1 MRFLLTFARRY
12 PLRSSI
18 MVLALLLA
26 GFMEGIGL
34 SMLLPLISI
43 AMGTKSGEQPLSA
56 TETGAADSTL
66 ERLVANAFSALDIS
80 PTMGLLL
87 IVIIAAVILK
97 SGMML
102 LAKKQLGYT
111 AAHVV
116 TDLRLELLRALM
128 VSRWQYFLKQP
139 LGSLA
144 NAMATESARASK
156 AYRSGVVMTTEFLQA
171 AVYFLMAFLV
181 SWKAT
186 VLSLTAG
193 FIILYLVKR
202 FVKKARHAGIRQT
215 ELLKS
220 LLALLTD
227 TLQSIKPL
235 KAMARENV
243 FDLLLEKKTKR
254 LNKALQKQVLNKEL
268 LKAVHEILMSVF
280 LAAGVYI
287 LLVQWQMSL
296 ASALVLVFLV
306 SRLLKRLSRVQ
317 ERYQEMIIFESAYWS
332 LNDTIKSVQKEHE
345 ESEGSL
351 KPVLTQAIRTENVD
365 FAYDD
370 HQVLREVSL
379 SFPVGQITT
388 IIGPSGSGKTTLV
401 DLVTGMLRPQK
412 GVVWIDDLPLAQ
424 INLKSWRRMIGYI
437 PQETILLHDTVLN
450 NVTLGDPGLSE
461 TDAQEALRAAGAWE
475 FINAMPLAMQS
486 IVGERG
492 GKLSGGQRQRI
503 AIARALVHK
512 PKLLILDEATSG
524 LAPESET
531 AVCDTLQQLRGAL
544 TILAISHQSAL
555 VKIADKA
562 YHIQDGRILQTE
574 TTAESER
581 HPANI
586 DAETDPVLQAASSS
600 PGKLS

>member
-1 MRFLLTFARRY
+1 MRFLFIFARRY

-43 AMGTKSGEQPLSA
+43 ALGTKSGEQPLSA
-56 TETGAADSTL
+56 TEIGAADSTL

-116 TDLRLELLRALM
+116 TELRLELLRALM

-144 NAMATESARASK
+144 NAMATETGRASK
-156 AYRSGVVMTTEFLQA
+156 AYQSGVLMTTEFLQA
-171 AVYFLMAFLV
+171 SVYFLMAFLV

-186 VLSLTAG
+186 ILSLTAG
-193 FIILYLVKR
+193 FVILYLVKR
-202 FVKKARHAGIRQT
+202 FIKKARHAGIRQT

-243 FDLLLEKKTKR
+243 FNLLLEKKTKR

-268 LKAVHEILMSVF
+268 LKAFHEILMSVF
-280 LAAGVYI
+280 LAAGIYI
-287 LLVQWQMSL
+287 LLIQWQMSI
-296 ASALVLVFLV
+296 ANALVLVFLV
-306 SRLLKRLSRVQ
+306 SRLLKRLNKLQ
-317 ERYQEMIIFESAYWS
+317 ERYQEMIIFESGYWS
-332 LNDTIKSVQKEHE
+332 LNDTIKSVQKERE

-351 KPVLTQAIRTENVD
+351 EPLLTQAIRTENVD
-365 FAYDD
+365 FAYGD
-370 HQVLREVSL
+370 HHVLRQVSL
-379 SFPVGQITT
+379 SFPVGRITT

-401 DLVTGMLRPQK
+401 DLVTGMLRPQQ
-412 GVVWIDDLPLAQ
+412 GVVWIDDLPLAR

-461 TDAQEALRAAGAWE
+461 ADAQEALRAAGAWE
-475 FINAMPLAMQS
+475 FVNSMPLAMQS

-524 LAPESET
+524 LDPESET

-562 YHIQDGRILQTE
+562 YHIQDGKILQTE
-574 TTAESER
+574 TTAQPEG
-581 HPANI
+581 HPADI
-586 DAETDPVLQAASSS
+586 EAETGSKLQVASS

>member
-1 MRFLLTFARRY
+1 
-12 PLRSSI
+12 
-18 MVLALLLA
+18 
-26 GFMEGIGL
+26 
-34 SMLLPLISI
+34 
-43 AMGTKSGEQPLSA
+43 
-56 TETGAADSTL
+56 
-66 ERLVANAFSALDIS
+66 
-80 PTMGLLL
+80 
-87 IVIIAAVILK
+87 
-97 SGMML
+97 MML

-144 NAMATESARASK
+144 NAMATETGRASK
-156 AYRSGVVMTTEFLQA
+156 AYQSGVLMTTEFLQA
-171 AVYFLMAFLV
+171 SVYFLMAFLV

-186 VLSLTAG
+186 ILSLTAG
-193 FIILYLVKR
+193 FVILYLVKR
-202 FVKKARHAGIRQT
+202 FIKKARHAGIRQT

-243 FDLLLEKKTKR
+243 FNLLLEKKTKR

-268 LKAVHEILMSVF
+268 LKAFHEILMSVF
-280 LAAGVYI
+280 LAAGIYI
-287 LLVQWQMSL
+287 LLIQWQMSI
-296 ASALVLVFLV
+296 ANALVLVFLV
-306 SRLLKRLSRVQ
+306 SRLLKRLNKLQ
-317 ERYQEMIIFESAYWS
+317 ERYQEMIIFESGYWS
-332 LNDTIKSVQKEHE
+332 LNDTIKSAQKERE

-351 KPVLTQAIRTENVD
+351 EPVLTQAIHTENVD

-370 HQVLREVSL
+370 HHVLREVSL

-401 DLVTGMLRPQK
+401 DLVTGMLRPQQ
-412 GVVWIDDLPLAQ
+412 GVVWIDDLPLAR
-424 INLKSWRRMIGYI
+424 IDLKSWRRMIGYI

-450 NVTLGDPGLSE
+450 NVTLGDPALSE

-475 FINAMPLAMQS
+475 FVNAMPLAMQS

-524 LAPESET
+524 LDPESES

-544 TILAISHQSAL
+544 TILAISHQAAL

-562 YHIQDGRILQTE
+562 YHIEDGRILQTE
-574 TTAESER
+574 NTTELER

-586 DAETDPVLQAASSS
+586 DAETGPKLQVASS
-600 PGKLS
+600 PAKLS